1 MNTKGRKLSTG
12 FTLIELL
19 VAIAIIALLISILLP
34 SLGAA
39 RKTARN
45 VICQSNLRQMVIA
58 HTTYA
63 DSNKDAIAGSPV
75 TSGWDAT
82 GRIVN
87 RNGVMT
93 PTANAKFNGIAMQSW
108 DWMGPLLHHLGIR
121 GGNDG
126 LVVNN
131 AADDKRGERW
141 AFYATVSSFHCPEN
155 RFEAYAYPEAAGVDL
170 SKFPTVR
177 MMSYNMVT
185 GFTSTADPLPLGIGN
200 FASNERKGYFPRISL
215 VGTPSRKGAL
225 HDGHRF
231 ASGGAGATVVAPDY
245 DPSLSPNYGGAFAD
259 AGPWIQNSKSLSRVA
274 APGEWTAAPW
284 SGRPVDARFWAFR
297 HGNKTVLPSATTP
310 TAASGV
316 QVLGNVAF
324 FDGHVE
330 LLDDLK
336 ASNPEYWQPTGT
348 LRNAGA
354 VLGAWRTTARQW
366 PQACGDGAYRSEAY
380 RFN

>member
-1 MNTKGRKLSTG
+1 MKTRGRNQTSG

-45 VICQSNLRQMVIA
+45 VICQSNLRQIVIA

-87 RNGVMT
+87 RGGTYT

-108 DWMGPLLHHLGIR
+108 DWMGPLLNHVGIR
-121 GGNDG
+121 GPGDG
-126 LVVNN
+126 VVVDN
-131 AADDKRGERW
+131 AADDLRGERW
-141 AFYATVSSFHCPEN
+141 AFYATVTSFHCPEN
-155 RFEAYAYPEAAGVDL
+155 RFEAYAYPDASGPDL

-177 MMSYNMVT
+177 MLSYNMVT
-185 GFTSTADPLPLGIGN
+185 GFTATADPSPLGIGN
-200 FASNERKGYFPRISL
+200 FPSNERKGYFPRISL

-231 ASGGAGATVVAPDY
+231 ASGGSTANATAPDY
-245 DPSLSPNYGGAFAD
+245 DPSLAPNFGGAFSD
-259 AGPWIQNSKSLSRVA
+259 AGPWILNSKSLSRVA
-274 APGEWTAAPW
+274 APGEW
-284 SGRPVDARFWAFR
+284 SGLSFLGKPVDARFWAFR
-297 HGNKTVLPSATTP
+297 HGNKTVIPTTSGG
-310 TAASGV
+310 TANPGV

-330 LLDDLK
+330 LMDDLK
-336 ASNPEYWQPTGT
+336 ATNPEYWQPTGT

-354 VLGAWRTTARQW
+354 ALGAWKTTAKMW
-366 PQACGDGAYRSEAY
+366 PQACGDGAYRGEAY